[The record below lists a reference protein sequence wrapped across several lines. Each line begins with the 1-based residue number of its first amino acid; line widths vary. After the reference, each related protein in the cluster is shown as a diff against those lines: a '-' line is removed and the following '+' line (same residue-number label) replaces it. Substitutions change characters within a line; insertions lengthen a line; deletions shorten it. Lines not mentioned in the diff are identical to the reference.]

1 MKVLILATDV
11 FSRGGIAR
19 YTSTLATSLSRM
31 LGPENVD
38 VLCFF
43 DWGYSGELP
52 NEFRV
57 VGMVS
62 SHGRAGI
69 LSRLNF
75 LLKAA
80 GAGAKGY
87 DLVIANHVALAP
99 VAALMKL
106 AFRTPYWVA
115 CHSVEVW
122 WGTSRLRHAALK
134 NADLILPVSQYTA
147 DVVQRMDGI
156 RSSRV
161 KVVYNSIPDSFAS
174 LLLSER
180 PASPFITKLKHSGP
194 LLLSVCSLVRGNE
207 FKGVDTIILAL
218 PKILN
223 TTRDLRYLVVGE
235 GELRP
240 SLERLAVE
248 IGVAGNV
255 TFLGEIPDRELA
267 ELYRLCDAFVLPSR
281 GQQRVGVV
289 GGEGFGRVYV
299 EAALAGK
306 PVIGS
311 LSGGAAEAVLHG
323 KTGFLV
329 NPDSSDE
336 VAEAV
341 LSILEDPRLAARM
354 GSAGREWALDTF
366 SEDALSRS
374 LKELLRPY
382 GIENERLPNLVHA
395 GGQR

>member
-19 YTSTLATSLSRM
+19 YTSTLASSLASM

-52 NEFRV
+52 SEFRV
-57 VGMVS
+57 LGMVS
-62 SHGRAGI
+62 GRGRAGI

-75 LLKAA
+75 LFKAA
-80 GAGAKGY
+80 GAGTRGY

-99 VAALMKL
+99 VAALVKL

-122 WGTSRLRHAALK
+122 WGTSRLRRAALK
-134 NADLILPVSQYTA
+134 NADLILPVSRYTA
-147 DVVQRMDGI
+147 DAVQKMDGI
-156 RSSRV
+156 RTSRV
-161 KVVYNSIPDSFAS
+161 KVVYNAIPNSFAK
-174 LLLSER
+174 LLLSQE
-180 PASPFITKLKHSGP
+180 PANHSISKLKESGP

-207 FKGVDTIILAL
+207 FKGVDTAIRAL
-218 PKILN
+218 PRILK
-223 TTRDLRYLVVGE
+223 TQPDLQYAIVGE
-235 GELRP
+235 GEIRAR
-240 SLERLAVE
+240 LERIAVAM
-248 IGVAGNV
+248 GVADNV
-255 TFLGEIPDRELA
+255 TFLGEISDAELA

-281 GQQRVGVV
+281 GQERLGIV

-306 PVIGS
+306 PVVGS

-323 KTGFLV
+323 ETGFLV
-329 NPDSSDE
+329 NPDSTDE
-336 VAEAV
+336 VADAV
-341 LSILEDPRLAARM
+341 LAILSDPQLASRM
-354 GSAGREWALDTF
+354 GSAGRKWSLDTF
-366 SEDALSRS
+366 SEEALSKS
-374 LKELLRPY
+374 LKELLQPY
-382 GIENERLPNLVHA
+382 GIENERLPNFAHA
-395 GGQR
+395 GGQP